1 MKRYWTRKVISPSQ
15 TMNRKKMQILSIPYI
30 FWIVGFTVIP
40 LLFVFARA
48 ITTPAGGFTFDN
60 LIAIFDPVHR
70 KALLL
75 SIELALICSAVC
87 VLISYPAALVLR
99 SLRISNKRILIFI
112 LILPMWMNFILR
124 ILAIQMLISKNG
136 IINHFL
142 SILGMQPV
150 NIINTPFAIVL
161 GMVYDYLPYMMLPVL
176 NCVLAIPDDIIEA
189 SKDLGADRFT
199 VLAKILIPLSLSG
212 IGSGITMVFVP
223 SMTEFVIANILGGG
237 KIQLLGNIIE
247 QEFSVSMNWNLGSG
261 LSVTLMV
268 FVLITTLLFGRK
280 TPEGVHKGLVI

>member
-1 MKRYWTRKVISPSQ
+1 MKRKR
-15 TMNRKKMQILSIPYI
+15 MQLLSIPYV
-30 FWIVGFTVIP
+30 FWIIGFTVIP
-40 LLFVFARA
+40 LLFVFAKA
-48 ITTPAGGFTFDN
+48 ATSPEGDATFGN

-70 KALLL
+70 KALFL
-75 SIELALICSAVC
+75 SIELAFVSSLVC
-87 VLISYPAALVLR
+87 ILISYPAALIIKSSKIR
-99 SLRISNKRILIFI
+99 NKKTLQFI
-112 LILPMWMNFILR
+112 MILPMWMNFILR

-142 SILGMQPV
+142 TAAGIGRI
-150 NIINTPFAIVL
+150 NIINTEFAIVL
-161 GMVYDYLPYMMLPVL
+161 GMVYDYLPYMLLPVL
-176 NCVLAIPDDIIEA
+176 NGVLAIPDDIIEA

-199 VLAKILIPLSLSG
+199 VLTKIMLPLSLSA

-237 KIQLLGNIIE
+237 KIQLLGNVIE

-268 FVLITTLLFGRK
+268 FVLLTTLIFGR
-280 TPEGVHKGLVI
+280 GDSDKGRGFVI

>member
-1 MKRYWTRKVISPSQ
+1 
-15 TMNRKKMQILSIPYI
+15 MNRKKMQVLSIPYVI
-30 FWIVGFTVIP
+30 WVIGFTLIP

-48 ITTPAGGFTFDN
+48 VTTPAGGFTFDN

-70 KALLL
+70 KALFL
-75 SIELALICSAVC
+75 SIELAFVCSAVC
-87 VLISYPAALVLR
+87 ILISYPAALILK
-99 SLRISNKRILIFI
+99 SSRITNKRIIVFI

-124 ILAIQMLISKNG
+124 VLAIQMLISKNG
-136 IINHFL
+136 VINHIL
-142 SILGMQPV
+142 SLCHLEEMS
-150 NIINTPFAIVL
+150 IINTPLAIVL
-161 GMVYDYLPYMMLPVL
+161 GMVYDYLPYMMLPVM

-189 SKDLGADRFT
+189 SKDLGAGRFH
-199 VLAKILIPLSLSG
+199 VLTKILLPLSFSG

-261 LSVTLMV
+261 LSVTLMI
-268 FVLITTLLFGRK
+268 FVLITTLLFGRRSD
-280 TPEGVHKGLVI
+280 GHNKGFVI